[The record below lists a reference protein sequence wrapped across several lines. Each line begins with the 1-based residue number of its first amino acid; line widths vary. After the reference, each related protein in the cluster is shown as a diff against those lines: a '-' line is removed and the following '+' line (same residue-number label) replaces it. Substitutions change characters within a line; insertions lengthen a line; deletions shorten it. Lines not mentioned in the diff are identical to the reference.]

1 MDTLDTFEVPCTA
14 EQSLLG
20 TILLVPLNCKAALD
34 QNRLQNS
41 WFLAKTCF
49 HNHQYVPFNLF
60 WFSTVQHFFSVV
72 LNSSLSLHNYLFP
85 SLEKRSSKSNKS
97 QNVQQ
102 LACAILKCV
111 NSLISLYVNLHEM
124 SLVPSTSE
132 HLLKCKHKH
141 WIEILHVCLLHK
153 RCPIQTNSVSFH
165 QPNIWKK
172 IVHIFVSFL
181 KQTSYYCY
189 MRWEQKFGKFIAFST
204 KTTIH
209 NSQYNMTSINLWAKD
224 YPHAANGFL
233 TLKTI
238 VRSEYA
244 V

>member
-1 MDTLDTFEVPCTA
+1 MLSQSPVCALQPFLVFHCTTL
-14 EQSLLG
+14 
-20 TILLVPLNCKAALD
+20 
-34 QNRLQNS
+34 
-41 WFLAKTCF
+41 
-49 HNHQYVPFNLF
+49 
-60 WFSTVQHFFSVV
+60 FFSVV
-72 LNSSLSLHNYLFP
+72 LNSSLTLHNYLFP

-111 NSLISLYVNLHEM
+111 NSLISLNVNLHEM

-181 KQTSYYCY
+181 KQTSYYLLYEGGNRNLENLLLFPLKQPFTILSTIWVPLTCEPKIIR
-189 MRWEQKFGKFIAFST
+189 MRPTVS
-204 KTTIH
+204 
-209 NSQYNMTSINLWAKD
+209 
-224 YPHAANGFL
+224 
-233 TLKTI
+233 
-238 VRSEYA
+238 
-244 V
+244 